1 MLLVELIKHY
11 AGRHKTD
18 KAILNYLN
26 TEDVIAMLDSYIHV
40 ENVTDEWLL
49 SCELLSKTSIFGT
62 SNNLKRP
69 LGRFFIVYKVNM

>member
-62 SNNLKRP
+62 NNNWRNVLSE
-69 LGRFFIVYKVNM
+69 LHMV